1 MKIKNRNEIEEK
13 YKWRLED
20 IVPSDEDWEVMFKQ
34 TEKLGKELGKFDGK
48 LDKAENILECLRF
61 DDEVNGKLERLYV
74 YAKMRKDEDCS
85 REKYL
90 AMVER
95 INNLLVDLSQ
105 KSAYIQPQLAA
116 NSKEFLSDLANR
128 VEFQDY
134 SYTLTLMAKN
144 KEHTLS
150 TQEEVILAKTGL
162 FSGIF
167 QEAFGMFDNLDISF
181 KSFKNSEGQKV
192 ELSHGLYGLMLQSQ
206 SRSDRKKAFESMF
219 GAYRDMINTVASL
232 YTGNV
237 KKNLFYSQA
246 RKYQN
251 CLDRATS
258 AEDVP
263 VSVYEKLVKCI
274 ESSLSSLHKY
284 LRYRRRQL
292 GYKTL
297 HLYDLHVPIVD
308 GASKGVEYEEACE
321 TVKKALA
328 PLGSEYAELL
338 NSAFSDGWIDV
349 QENKG
354 KRSGAYSWG
363 CYGVHPYVLL
373 NYQKTTHDIFTI
385 AHELGHAMHSYYSNE
400 NQPYAKAEYKI
411 FVAEVASTV
420 NEVLLLRYMLCD
432 AKGEERKYLLSY
444 LLDMFR
450 TTVFRQTQ
458 FAQVEYTA
466 HKYAEEGKPLNAQTL
481 SDIYYK
487 LNEKYYKTSGV
498 VNDDLIRYE
507 WARIPHFYNAF
518 YVYKYA
524 TGLISAICIADNILE
539 KGESAVNDYKRF
551 LKAGGSMPPV
561 EILKL
566 AGVDLTSDA
575 PYKQAMK
582 IFDETLDELINT
594 ENQSARI

>member
-1 MKIKNRNEIEEK
+1 MKIANRNEIDDK

-20 IVPSDEDWEVMFKQ
+20 IVPSDEEW
-34 TEKLGKELGKFDGK
+34 EKLFEETKKLGDGLDKFDGK
-48 LDKAENILECLRF
+48 LDKADSILECLKF
-61 DDEVNGKLERLYV
+61 DDEINQKLERLYV

-95 INNLLVDLSQ
+95 INNLLVELSQ
-105 KSAYIQPQLAA
+105 KSAYIQPQLSS
-116 NSKEFLSDLANR
+116 NSKEFLQDLASKK
-128 VEFQDY
+128 EFGDY
-134 SYTLTLMAKN
+134 SYSLTLMAKN

-150 TQEEVILAKTGL
+150 TQEEVLMAKVGL

-167 QEAFGMFDNLDISF
+167 QETFGMFDNLDISF
-181 KSFKNSEGQKV
+181 KPFKDSEGKKV
-192 ELSHGLYGLMLQSQ
+192 ELSHGVYSLMLQSQ

-219 GAYRDMINTVASL
+219 GAYRDMINTLASI

-237 KKNLFYSQA
+237 KKNLFYTQA
-246 RKYQN
+246 RKYDS

-258 AEDVP
+258 SEDVP
-263 VSVYEKLVKCI
+263 KSVYERLVKCI
-274 ESSLSSLHKY
+274 DGSLSSLHKY
-284 LRYRRRQL
+284 LRYRKKQL
-292 GYKTL
+292 GYSSL
-297 HLYDLHVPIVD
+297 HMYDLHLPIVD
-308 GASKGVEYEEACE
+308 NASKGVEYEEARE
-321 TVKKALA
+321 IVKKALA
-328 PLGSEYAELL
+328 PMGDEYGKLL
-338 NSAFSDGWIDV
+338 DKAFNEGWIDV

-363 CYGVHPYVLL
+363 CYGTHPYVLL

-420 NEVLLLRYMLCD
+420 NEVLLVRYMLKD
-432 AKGEERKYLLSY
+432 AKGDERKYLLSY

-458 FAQVEYTA
+458 FAEFEYQA
-466 HKYAEEGKPLNAQTL
+466 HKRAEEGEPLNAQTL

-487 LNEKYYKTSGV
+487 LNEKYYKTAGV
-498 VNDDLIRYE
+498 VNDELIKYE

-524 TGLISAICIADNILE
+524 TGLISALCIADDILS
-539 KGESAVNDYKRF
+539 KGESAVSDYKKF

-566 AGVDLTSDA
+566 AGVDLTDEK
-575 PYKQAMK
+575 PYNQAMK
-582 IFDETLDELINT
+582 IFDDTLEELINLKD
-594 ENQSARI
+594 

>member
-1 MKIKNRNEIEEK
+1 MKIANRNEIDDK

-20 IVPSDEDWEVMFKQ
+20 IVPSDEEW
-34 TEKLGKELGKFDGK
+34 EKLFEETKKLGDGLDKFDGK
-48 LDKAENILECLRF
+48 LNKADSILECLKF
-61 DDEVNGKLERLYV
+61 DDEINQKLERLYV

-95 INNLLVDLSQ
+95 INNLLVELSQ
-105 KSAYIQPQLAA
+105 KSAYIQPQLSS
-116 NSKEFLSDLANR
+116 NSKEFLQDLASKK
-128 VEFQDY
+128 EFGDY
-134 SYTLTLMAKN
+134 SYSLTLMAKH

-150 TQEEVILAKTGL
+150 TQEEVLMAKVGL

-181 KSFKNSEGQKV
+181 KPFKDSEGKKV
-192 ELSHGLYGLMLQSQ
+192 ELSHGVYSLMLQSQ

-219 GAYRDMINTVASL
+219 GAYRDMINTVASI

-237 KKNLFYSQA
+237 KKNLFYTQA
-246 RKYQN
+246 RKYDS

-258 AEDVP
+258 SEDVP
-263 VSVYEKLVKCI
+263 KSVYERLVKCI
-274 ESSLSSLHKY
+274 DGSLSSLHKY
-284 LRYRRRQL
+284 LRYRKKQL
-292 GYKTL
+292 GYSSL
-297 HLYDLHVPIVD
+297 HMYDLHVPIVD
-308 GASKGVEYEEACE
+308 NASKGVEYEEARE
-321 TVKKALA
+321 IVKKALA
-328 PLGSEYAELL
+328 PMGDEYGKLL
-338 NSAFSDGWIDV
+338 DKAFNEGWIDV

-363 CYGVHPYVLL
+363 CYGTHPYVLL

-420 NEVLLLRYMLCD
+420 NEVLLVRYMLKD
-432 AKGEERKYLLSY
+432 AKGDERKYLLSY

-458 FAQVEYTA
+458 FAEFEYQA
-466 HKYAEEGKPLNAQTL
+466 HKRAEEGEPLNAQTL

-487 LNEKYYKTSGV
+487 LNEKYYKTAGV
-498 VNDDLIRYE
+498 VNDELIKYE

-518 YVYKYA
+518 YVYK
-524 TGLISAICIADNILE
+524 
-539 KGESAVNDYKRF
+539 
-551 LKAGGSMPPV
+551 
-561 EILKL
+561 
-566 AGVDLTSDA
+566 
-575 PYKQAMK
+575 
-582 IFDETLDELINT
+582 
-594 ENQSARI
+594 

>member
-1 MKIKNRNEIEEK
+1 MKIRNRSEIEDK
-13 YKWRLED
+13 YKWKLED
-20 IVPSDEDWEVMFKQ
+20 IIPSDEEWESLFEQ
-34 TEKLGKELGKFDGK
+34 TKKLGDGLDKYDGK
-48 LDKAENILECLRF
+48 LDRAENILECLKF
-61 DDEVNGKLERLYV
+61 DDTINEKLERLYV

-85 REKYL
+85 KEKYL

-95 INNLLVDLSQ
+95 INNLLVELSQ
-105 KSAYIQPQLAA
+105 KSAYIQPQLSA
-116 NSKEFLSDLANR
+116 NSKEFLLDLAER
-128 VEFQDY
+128 KEFQDY
-134 SYTLTLMAKN
+134 SYSLGLMAKN

-150 TQEEVILAKTGL
+150 TEEEILMAKVGL

-167 QEAFGMFDNLDISF
+167 QEAFGMFDNLDVSF
-181 KSFKNSEGQKV
+181 KPFKDSEGNKV

-206 SRSDRKKAFESMF
+206 ERRDRKKAFESMF
-219 GAYRDMINTVASL
+219 GAYRDMINTVASI

-237 KKNLFYSQA
+237 KKNLFYTQA
-246 RKYQN
+246 RKYES

-258 AEDVP
+258 GEDVP
-263 VSVYEKLVKCI
+263 KSVYERLVKCI
-274 ESSLSSLHKY
+274 DGSLGSLHKY
-284 LRYRRRQL
+284 LRYRREQL

-297 HLYDLHVPIVD
+297 HMYDLHVPIVQS
-308 GASKGVEYEEACE
+308 ASKGVEYEEACKI
-321 TVKKALA
+321 VKKALA
-328 PLGSEYAELL
+328 PMGEEYAKLL
-338 NSAFSDGWIDV
+338 DKAFNEGWIDV

-363 CYGVHPYVLL
+363 CYGTHPYVLL

-420 NEVLLLRYMLCD
+420 NEVLLLRYMLAGAEGD
-432 AKGEERKYLLSY
+432 EKKYLLSY

-458 FAQVEYTA
+458 FAEFEYQA
-466 HKYAEEGKPLNAQTL
+466 HKFAEEGKPLNAQTL
-481 SDIYYK
+481 SDTYYK
-487 LNEKYYKTSGV
+487 LNEKYYKTAGV
-498 VNDDLIRYE
+498 ENDELIKYE

-524 TGLISAICIADNILE
+524 TGLISALCIADNILN
-539 KGESAVNDYKRF
+539 KGESAVADYKKF

-566 AGVDLTSDA
+566 AGVDLTDEL

-582 IFDETLDELINT
+582 IFDDTLAELT
-594 ENQSARI
+594 KL

>member
-1 MKIKNRNEIEEK
+1 MKIKNRSEIEDK
-13 YKWRLED
+13 YKWKLED
-20 IVPSDEDWEVMFKQ
+20 IVPSDEEWESLFEQ
-34 TEKLGKELGKFDGK
+34 TKKLGEELDKYDGK
-48 LDKAENILECLRF
+48 LDKAESILECLKF
-61 DDEVNGKLERLYV
+61 DDEINQKLERLYV

-85 REKYL
+85 KEKYL

-105 KSAYIQPQLAA
+105 KSAYIQPQLSA
-116 NSKEFLSDLANR
+116 NSKEFLIDLSQR
-128 VEFQDY
+128 KEFGDY
-134 SYTLTLMAKN
+134 SYSLELMAKN

-150 TQEEVILAKTGL
+150 TQEEILMAKVGL

-167 QEAFGMFDNLDISF
+167 QEAFGMFDNLDVSF
-181 KSFKNSEGQKV
+181 KPFKDSEGNKV
-192 ELSHGLYGLMLQSQ
+192 ELSHGVYGLMLQSQ
-206 SRSDRKKAFESMF
+206 ERSDRKKAFESMF
-219 GAYRDMINTVASL
+219 GAYRDMINTVASI

-237 KKNLFYSQA
+237 KKNLFYTQA
-246 RKYQN
+246 RKYES

-258 AEDVP
+258 GEDVP
-263 VSVYEKLVKCI
+263 KSVYERLVKCI
-274 ESSLSSLHKY
+274 DSSLGSLHKY
-284 LRYRRRQL
+284 LRYRREQL

-297 HLYDLHVPIVD
+297 HMYDLHVPIVQS
-308 GASKGVEYEEACE
+308 ASKGVEYEEACKI
-321 TVKKALA
+321 VKKALM
-328 PLGSEYAELL
+328 PMGEEYGKLL
-338 NSAFSDGWIDV
+338 DKAFGEGWIDV
-349 QENKG
+349 HENKG

-363 CYGVHPYVLL
+363 CFGTHPYVLL

-420 NEVLLLRYMLCD
+420 NEVLLLRHMLKD
-432 AKGEERKYLLSY
+432 AKGDDKKYLLSY

-458 FAQVEYTA
+458 FAEFEYEA
-466 HKYAEEGKPLNAQTL
+466 HKRAEEGQPLNAQTL

-498 VNDDLIRYE
+498 VNDELIKYE

-524 TGLISAICIADNILE
+524 TGLISALCIADNILS
-539 KGESAVNDYKRF
+539 KGDSAVRDYKKF

-566 AGVDLTSDA
+566 AGVDLTDEK

-582 IFDETLDELINT
+582 IFDDTLAELI
-594 ENQSARI
+594 SL

>member
-1 MKIKNRNEIEEK
+1 MKIRNRSEIDDK

-20 IVPSDEDWEVMFKQ
+20 IIPSDEEWEKIFEQ
-34 TEKLGKELGKFDGK
+34 TKKLGEGLGKFDGK
-48 LDKAENILECLRF
+48 LNQPNSILECLKF
-61 DDEVNGKLERLYV
+61 DDIINQKLERLYV

-105 KSAYIQPQLAA
+105 KSAYIQPQLAS
-116 NSKEFLSDLANR
+116 NSKEFLQDLASR
-128 VEFQDY
+128 KDFEDY
-134 SYTLTLMAKN
+134 SYSLTLMAKN

-150 TQEEVILAKTGL
+150 TQEEVLMAKVGL

-167 QEAFGMFDNLDISF
+167 QEAFGMFDNLDITF
-181 KSFKNSEGQKV
+181 KTFKDSEGAKV
-192 ELSHGLYGLMLQSQ
+192 ELSHGVYSLMLQSQ

-219 GAYRDMINTVASL
+219 GAYKDMINTIASI

-237 KKNLFYSQA
+237 KKNLFYTQA
-246 RKYQN
+246 RKYES
-251 CLDRATS
+251 CLDRALS
-258 AEDVP
+258 SEDVP
-263 VSVYEKLVKCI
+263 KSVYERLVKCI
-274 ESSLSSLHKY
+274 DNSLGSLHKY
-284 LRYRRRQL
+284 LRYRKKQL
-292 GYKTL
+292 GYSFL
-297 HLYDLHVPIVD
+297 HMYDLHVPIVQS
-308 GASKGVEYEEACE
+308 ASKGVEYEEACKI
-321 TVKKALA
+321 VKKALA
-328 PLGSEYAELL
+328 PMGEEYGKLL
-338 NSAFSDGWIDV
+338 DKAFNEGWIDAH
-349 QENKG
+349 ENKG

-363 CYGVHPYVLL
+363 CYGAHPYVLL
-373 NYQKTTHDIFTI
+373 NYQKTMHDIFTI

-420 NEVLLLRYMLCD
+420 NEVLLLRYMLKD
-432 AKGEERKYLLSY
+432 AKGDDKKYLLSY

-458 FAQVEYTA
+458 FAEFEYGA
-466 HKYAEEGKPLNAQTL
+466 HKRAEEGKPLNAQTL
-481 SDIYYK
+481 SEMYYK
-487 LNEKYYKTSGV
+487 LNEKYYKTAGV
-498 VNDDLIRYE
+498 VNDELIKYE

-524 TGLISAICIADNILE
+524 TGLISAICIADDILS
-539 KGESAVNDYKRF
+539 KGETAVKDYKKF

-566 AGVDLTSDA
+566 AGVDLTSEK
-575 PYKQAMK
+575 PYEHAMK
-582 IFDETLDELINT
+582 IFDDTLEELIKL
-594 ENQSARI
+594 

>member
-1 MKIKNRNEIEEK
+1 MKIRNRSEIEDK
-13 YKWRLED
+13 YKWKLED
-20 IVPSDEDWEVMFKQ
+20 IIPSDEEWESLFEQ
-34 TEKLGKELGKFDGK
+34 TKKLGDGLDKYDGK
-48 LDKAENILECLRF
+48 LDRAENILECLKF
-61 DDEVNGKLERLYV
+61 DDAINEKLERLYV

-85 REKYL
+85 KEKYL

-95 INNLLVDLSQ
+95 INNLLVELSQ
-105 KSAYIQPQLAA
+105 KSAYIQPQLSA
-116 NSKEFLSDLANR
+116 NSKEFLLDLAER
-128 VEFQDY
+128 KEFQDY
-134 SYTLTLMAKN
+134 SYSLGLMAKN

-150 TQEEVILAKTGL
+150 TEEEILMAKVGL

-167 QEAFGMFDNLDISF
+167 QEAFGMFDNLDVSF
-181 KSFKNSEGQKV
+181 KHFKDSEGNKV

-206 SRSDRKKAFESMF
+206 ERRDRKKAFESMF
-219 GAYRDMINTVASL
+219 GAYRDMINTVASI

-237 KKNLFYSQA
+237 KKNLFYTQA
-246 RKYQN
+246 RKYES

-258 AEDVP
+258 GEDVP
-263 VSVYEKLVKCI
+263 KSVYERLVKCI
-274 ESSLSSLHKY
+274 DGSLGSLHKY
-284 LRYRRRQL
+284 LRYRRQQL

-297 HLYDLHVPIVD
+297 HMYDLHVPIVQS
-308 GASKGVEYEEACE
+308 ASKGVEYEEACKI
-321 TVKKALA
+321 VKKALA
-328 PLGSEYAELL
+328 PMGEEYAKLL
-338 NSAFSDGWIDV
+338 DKAFNEGWIDV

-363 CYGVHPYVLL
+363 CYGTHPYVLL

-420 NEVLLLRYMLCD
+420 NEVLLLRYMLAGAEGD
-432 AKGEERKYLLSY
+432 EKKYLLSY

-458 FAQVEYTA
+458 FAEFEYQA
-466 HKYAEEGKPLNAQTL
+466 HKFAEEGKPLNAQTL
-481 SDIYYK
+481 SDTYYK
-487 LNEKYYKTSGV
+487 LNEKYYKTAGV
-498 VNDDLIRYE
+498 ENDELIKYE

-524 TGLISAICIADNILE
+524 TGLISALCIADNILN
-539 KGESAVNDYKRF
+539 KGESAVADYKKF

-566 AGVDLTSDA
+566 AGVDLTDEL

-582 IFDETLDELINT
+582 IFDDTLAELT
-594 ENQSARI
+594 KL